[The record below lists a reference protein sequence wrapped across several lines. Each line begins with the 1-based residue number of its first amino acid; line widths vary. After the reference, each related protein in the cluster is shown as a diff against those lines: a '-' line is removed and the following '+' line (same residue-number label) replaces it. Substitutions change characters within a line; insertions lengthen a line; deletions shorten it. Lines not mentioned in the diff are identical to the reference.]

1 MNEEDLVKLLDGYM
15 ANDGGFIKPTFQNGD
30 KSFIMA
36 KNLINPKELE
46 KKDGEDDDLFNGNLH
61 QDCPTCADIP
71 NISDF
76 DNDDWF

>member
-15 ANDGGFIKPTFQNGD
+15 SNEGEFIKPSFQNGD
-30 KSFIMA
+30 NSFLMA

-46 KKDGEDDDLFNGNLH
+46 KKDGEDDELFNGNPRGN
-61 QDCPTCADIP
+61 CPTCADIP

-76 DNDDWF
+76 DDDYF